1 MQVILLE
8 RIEKLGQMGDVVD
21 VKPGYARNFLMPK
34 GKALRAT
41 KENMAQ
47 FKERRSQLEATNLE
61 QRSEAEA
68 LAERLEGFAC
78 VLLRQASDSAQ
89 LYGSVTARDI
99 AQAITDGGV
108 TIHRTQV
115 MLDRPIKLLGMHAV
129 RVALHPEVIVDVEA
143 NVARTAE
150 EAEAQTEAA
159 ARGEV
164 LPILAEAAAAAAA
177 EESDATVDAPADADR
192 AEPVDAADSV
202 AADAEVEAAGDSSA
216 DSSGDSADQGDAEDD
231 PKD

>member
-41 KENMAQ
+41 KDNLAQ
-47 FKERRSQLEATNLE
+47 FEQRRGQLEATNIE
-61 QRSEAEA
+61 KRSEAEA
-68 LAERLEGFAC
+68 LADQAKEFAC
-78 VLLRQASDSAQ
+78 ILLRQASDSAQ

-99 AQAITDGGV
+99 AQAISDSGV
-108 TIHRTQV
+108 TVHRTQV
-115 MLDRPIKLLGMHAV
+115 MLDRPIKMLGIHTV
-129 RVALHPEVIVDVEA
+129 RVALHPEVIIDTEV

-150 EAEAQTEAA
+150 EAEAQAEAA
-159 ARGEV
+159 ARGEA
-164 LPILAEAAAAAAA
+164 LPTLAAA
-177 EESDATVDAPADADR
+177 EPEEAGDAVAAQEAPADD
-192 AEPVDAADSV
+192 
-202 AADAEVEAAGDSSA
+202 DSSDEPDGTETESVETASESEA
-216 DSSGDSADQGDAEDD
+216 DPSDDAGGTDTGEAD

>member
-1 MQVILLE
+1 
-8 RIEKLGQMGDVVD
+8 
-21 VKPGYARNFLMPK
+21 
-34 GKALRAT
+34 
-41 KENMAQ
+41 
-47 FKERRSQLEATNLE
+47 
-61 QRSEAEA
+61 
-68 LAERLEGFAC
+68 
-78 VLLRQASDSAQ
+78 
-89 LYGSVTARDI
+89 
-99 AQAITDGGV
+99 
-108 TIHRTQV
+108 
-115 MLDRPIKLLGMHAV
+115 MLDRPIKMLGMHAV

-164 LPILAEAAAAAAA
+164 LPILAEAATAAAA
-177 EESDATVDAPADADR
+177 EESEASVDAPADADR

-202 AADAEVEAAGDSSA
+202 AADAEVEAAGDSCA

>member
-41 KENMAQ
+41 KDNLEQ
-47 FKERRSQLEATNLE
+47 FEQRRGQLEATNIE

-68 LAERLEGFAC
+68 LSEGLEGFAC
-78 VLLRQASDSAQ
+78 ILLRQASDSAQ

-99 AQAITDGGV
+99 AQAISDGGV
-108 TIHRTQV
+108 TVRRTQI
-115 MLDRPIKLLGMHAV
+115 MLDRPIKTLGIHTV
-129 RVALHPEVIVDVEA
+129 RVALHPEVIIDVEA

-150 EAEAQTEAA
+150 EAESQAAAA
-159 ARGEV
+159 ARGEA
-164 LPILAEAAAAAAA
+164 LPTLAAA
-177 EESDATVDAPADADR
+177 EPEAEEADEAVAAEEAPADASSDDPDGS
-192 AEPVDAADSV
+192 EIAA
-202 AADAEVEAAGDSSA
+202 VEAASESGAEPGD
-216 DSSGDSADQGDAEDD
+216 DAGDD
-231 PKD
+231 PDTGEADPKA

>member
-41 KENMAQ
+41 KNNLEQ
-47 FKERRSQLEATNLE
+47 FEQRRGQLEATNLE
-61 QRSEAEA
+61 KRSEAEA
-68 LAERLEGFAC
+68 LADRTEEFAC
-78 VLLRQASDSAQ
+78 TLLRQASDSAQ

-108 TIHRTQV
+108 TLHRTQV
-115 MLDRPIKLLGMHAV
+115 MLDRPIKMLGIHTV
-129 RVALHPEVIVDVEA
+129 RVALHPEVIVDAEV

-150 EAEAQTEAA
+150 EAEAQAEAA

-164 LPILAEAAAAAAA
+164 LPVLAEAAAAAEAEEAVAA
-177 EESDATVDAPADADR
+177 EETLADASSTD
-192 AEPVDAADSV
+192 EPDGSETV
-202 AADAEVEAAGDSSA
+202 AVEAASEAEAGDDA
-216 DSSGDSADQGDAEDD
+216 GDEDSGEADQ
-231 PKD
+231 KD

>member
-41 KENMAQ
+41 KDNLAQ
-47 FKERRSQLEATNLE
+47 FEQRRGQLEATNIE
-61 QRSEAEA
+61 KRSDAEA
-68 LAERLEGFAC
+68 LAEQAKEIAC
-78 VLLRQASDSAQ
+78 ILLRQASDNAQ

-99 AQAITDGGV
+99 AQAISDSGV
-108 TIHRTQV
+108 TVHRTQV
-115 MLDRPIKLLGMHAV
+115 MLDRPIKTLGIHTV
-129 RVALHPEVIVDVEA
+129 RVALHPEVIIDTEV

-150 EAEAQTEAA
+150 EAESQAEAA
-159 ARGEV
+159 ARGEA
-164 LPILAEAAAAAAA
+164 LPTLAAA
-177 EESDATVDAPADADR
+177 ESEEADEAVAAQEAPADASSD
-192 AEPVDAADSV
+192 EPDGTETAA
-202 AADAEVEAAGDSSA
+202 VEAASEPGAEPGDDA
-216 DSSGDSADQGDAEDD
+216 GDPESGEAD

>member
-41 KENMAQ
+41 KDNLEQ
-47 FKERRSQLEATNLE
+47 FEQRRGQLEATNIE

-68 LAERLEGFAC
+68 LSEGLEGFAC
-78 VLLRQASDSAQ
+78 ILLRQASDSAQ

-99 AQAITDGGV
+99 AQAISDGGV
-108 TIHRTQV
+108 TVRRTQV
-115 MLDRPIKLLGMHAV
+115 MLDRPIKTLGIHTV
-129 RVALHPEVIVDVEA
+129 RVALHPEVIIDVEA

-150 EAEAQTEAA
+150 EAESQAEAA
-159 ARGEV
+159 ARGDA
-164 LPILAEAAAAAAA
+164 LPTLAAA
-177 EESDATVDAPADADR
+177 EPEAEETDEAVAAEEVPADASSDDPDGS
-192 AEPVDAADSV
+192 EIAA
-202 AADAEVEAAGDSSA
+202 VEAASESGAEPGDDA
-216 DSSGDSADQGDAEDD
+216 GDLDSGEAD

>member
-41 KENMAQ
+41 KDNLEQ
-47 FKERRSQLEATNLE
+47 FEQRRGQLEATNIE

-68 LAERLEGFAC
+68 LSEGLEGFAC
-78 VLLRQASDSAQ
+78 ILLRQASDSAQ

-99 AQAITDGGV
+99 AQAISDSGV
-108 TIHRTQV
+108 TVHRTQV
-115 MLDRPIKLLGMHAV
+115 MLDRPIKMLGIHTV
-129 RVALHPEVIVDVEA
+129 RVALHPEVIIDTEV

-150 EAEAQTEAA
+150 EAEAQTAAA
-159 ARGEV
+159 ARGEA
-164 LPILAEAAAAAAA
+164 LPTLAAA
-177 EESDATVDAPADADR
+177 EPEEADEAVAAQEAPADANSDDADATE
-192 AEPVDAADSV
+192 AEPDDDASGTDTGEADPN
-202 AADAEVEAAGDSSA
+202 A
-216 DSSGDSADQGDAEDD
+216 
-231 PKD
+231 

>member
-41 KENMAQ
+41 KDNLEQ
-47 FKERRSQLEATNLE
+47 FEQRRGQLEATNIE

-68 LAERLEGFAC
+68 LSEGLEGFAC
-78 VLLRQASDSAQ
+78 ILLRQASDSAQ

-99 AQAITDGGV
+99 AQAISDGGV
-108 TIHRTQV
+108 TVRRTQV
-115 MLDRPIKLLGMHAV
+115 MLDRPIKTLGIHTV
-129 RVALHPEVIVDVEA
+129 RVALHPEVIIDVEA

-150 EAEAQTEAA
+150 EAESQAGAA
-159 ARGEV
+159 ARGEA
-164 LPILAEAAAAAAA
+164 LPTLAAA
-177 EESDATVDAPADADR
+177 EPEAEEADEAVAAEEVPADASSDDPDGF
-192 AEPVDAADSV
+192 ETAA
-202 AADAEVEAAGDSSA
+202 VEAASESGAEPGDDA
-216 DSSGDSADQGDAEDD
+216 GDDPDTGEAD